1 MKQEGSAAKAMMGH
15 VRSMGLRGLD
25 GYEISV
31 ECYITNGLPGFD
43 VVGLPDAAVKEA
55 RERVRA
61 AIKNCGFKFPV
72 SRITLNLAPAGTKKT
87 GTLYDLPILLGILE
101 ASGLVK
107 LPKTECA
114 FLGELSLEGKLRPV
128 AGVLPMALAAK
139 KLGVKA
145 LYVPKENAA
154 EATLAEGLTVYGI
167 ESVPALCAHLAGT
180 APIAPQAPWKPERC
194 EAALPD
200 FRDVKGQE
208 NVKRALEIAAAGGH
222 NVLMVGPPGS
232 GKSMLAKRLPS
243 ILPDMTEE
251 EAIEVTKVYSVLG
264 MLDTKNPLVQTRPF
278 RSPHHTIS
286 ATALAG
292 GGQTLRPGEISMA
305 HRGVLFLDELPEFHR
320 DTLEVLRQPLE
331 DGVVSITRVQGSV
344 RYPSQFMLVCAM
356 NPCKC
361 GWYGDP
367 SGRCKCKQS
376 DIDKYLGKVSGPL
389 LDRVDIIVEVPAVK
403 FEALSRNDTAEPS
416 SEIKK
421 RVDAAREIQNRRF
434 AGTGVRCNALMDPA
448 ALRENCS
455 LDETCTSLMKT
466 AFERLQMSARSYDRV
481 RKVARTIADLDGSA
495 DIQPQHIAEAIQY
508 RSFKFGPDD
517 QN

>member
-1 MKQEGSAAKAMMGH
+1 MLSKVHSL
-15 VRSMGLRGLD
+15 GLAGIA
-25 GYEISV
+25 GYGVET
-31 ECYITNGLPGFD
+31 ECYIGTGLPAFEL
-43 VVGLPDAAVKEA
+43 VGLPDASVKEA

-61 AIKNCGFKFPV
+61 AVKNCGFRFPV
-72 SRITLNLAPAGTKKT
+72 SRIIVNLAPAGTKKS
-87 GTLYDLPILLGILE
+87 GTLYDLPILLGILC
-101 ASGLVK
+101 ASEQVR
-107 LPKTECA
+107 LPKEKSA
-114 FLGELSLEGKLRPV
+114 FLGELSLQGGLRSVP
-128 AGVLPMALAAK
+128 GVLPMALAARA
-139 KLGVKA
+139 LGYKA
-145 LYVPKENAA
+145 IYVPAANAR
-154 EATLAEGLTVYGI
+154 EATLAEGLTVYGV
-167 ESVPALCAHLAGT
+167 EDVPQLVRHLTGEAPMEPAPVWQPEPQPHALL
-180 APIAPQAPWKPERC
+180 
-194 EAALPD
+194 D
-200 FRDVKGQE
+200 FKDVKGQE
-208 NVKRALEIAAAGGH
+208 NAKRALEIAAAGGH
-222 NVLMVGPPGS
+222 NILLVGPPGS
-232 GKSMLAKRLPS
+232 GKSMLARRLPS
-243 ILPDMTEE
+243 ILPDMTGQ

-264 MLDTKNPLVQTRPF
+264 MLDAKNPLIQTRPF

-292 GGQTLRPGEISMA
+292 GGQMLRPGEISMA

-331 DGVVSITRVQGSV
+331 DGVVSISRVQGSV

-434 AGTGVRCNALMDPA
+434 AGTAVRCNALMDPA
-448 ALRENCS
+448 ALRESCA
-455 LDETCTSLMKT
+455 LDETCTALMKT
-466 AFERLQMSARSYDRV
+466 AFERLQMSARSYDRI

-495 DIQPQHIAEAIQY
+495 DIQPQHIAEAISY
-508 RSFKFGPDD
+508 RSFKFGPED